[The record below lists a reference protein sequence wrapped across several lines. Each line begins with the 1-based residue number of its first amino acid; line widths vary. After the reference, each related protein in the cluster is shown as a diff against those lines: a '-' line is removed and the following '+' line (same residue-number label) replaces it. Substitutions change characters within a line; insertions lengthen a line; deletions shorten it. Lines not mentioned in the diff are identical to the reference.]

1 MWASLIMYITPTDTR
16 LSNGS
21 PVRPSYKIVF
31 ASRAIPA
38 SATVPQTSSS
48 CAPSNTGVAM

>member
-48 CAPSNTGVAM
+48 